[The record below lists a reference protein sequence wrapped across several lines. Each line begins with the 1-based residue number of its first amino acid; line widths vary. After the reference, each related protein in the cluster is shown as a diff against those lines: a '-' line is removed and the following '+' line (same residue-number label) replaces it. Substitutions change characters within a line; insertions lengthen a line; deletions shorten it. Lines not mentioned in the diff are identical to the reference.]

1 MNESLK
7 KKKWLNDEM
16 IKLKNN
22 LFNEWINEY
31 MN

>member
-7 KKKWLNDEM
+7 KKKWLNDEK
-16 IKLKNN
+16 IKFKNN